1 MKRSLSLMKSGSI
14 GFFML
19 WVSVSSAQNVNRI
32 ERKDFQMNRV
42 RRALNIPDIPGYHS
56 LKCDFHIHT
65 IFSDGSVWPDF
76 RVVEAWTEGLDVI
89 AITDHIEV
97 RRYGDYL
104 PADLN
109 LGYQIAK
116 AKAEELN
123 IVLIPG
129 AEISKNMLWG
139 HLNVLFVKD
148 VNKLVNDDMMIQVK
162 EAVAQGAF
170 ITWNHPGSRYTR
182 PVPDTTKWWDVQT
195 SLLEKGWLHG
205 IEVFNT
211 DEWYP
216 IALKWCKEK
225 NLTVFSGTDIHTPI
239 NYWYDLSDPLNHRAM
254 TLVFSKDRN
263 TEGVKEA
270 LFAKRTIGY
279 FGDTFVGSD
288 ELIRELFNASVILHP
303 NFRSAEVK
311 GKKTLY
317 AELENSSD
325 LPFILQKTGDRG
337 RKDSPEIIEL
347 WPRTIKTI
355 SFSEEQDKLEFLL
368 TNGFYDVDK
377 HPLVQIKIKK

>member
-1 MKRSLSLMKSGSI
+1 
-14 GFFML
+14 ML